1 MAVYVIRLFNQLD
14 FVKQWFARFGA
25 DRFESV
31 AEFFYSIWRIW
42 QSSAKCQFL
51 PINSLSPMT
60 ITR

>member
-31 AEFFYSIWRIW
+31 AEFFLQYLTYLTKFCKI
-42 QSSAKCQFL
+42 
-51 PINSLSPMT
+51 
-60 ITR
+60 

>member
-31 AEFFYSIWRIW
+31 AEFFFTVFDVSDKVLQNLVSFYRLIH
-42 QSSAKCQFL
+42 
-51 PINSLSPMT
+51 
-60 ITR
+60 